1 MGKIERSWTL
11 FKRSMEVVG
20 SNKTLLLF
28 PIIVFIL
35 TCIIGLFFLVP
46 MALWDTGHAYTDAAH
61 WKSLAEP
68 WVALGEGADDL
79 YISPSAYALLAF
91 VYLFSMFLATFLN
104 VAFYNEI
111 FNALNGRP
119 VSVLGGLRFAT
130 TRLRPILLWSLFSGL
145 VGLAIKALEQRAG
158 FVGRWVVK
166 FIGLAWSVASVFVV
180 PAIVR
185 GEKHANPVHF
195 LRASASALRR
205 TWGESLTGYLGIRF
219 GQMTVL
225 AMSVAL
231 IALSGYVSFKLG
243 NFWILGVVAAVCV
256 TILALVTFLLSVASR
271 VYLVALYI
279 YASEGVVPAGFN
291 QEQMDMAWRI
301 KAGRKPR
308 SK

>member
-20 SNKTLLLF
+20 SNKKLLLF

-46 MALWDTGHAYTDAAH
+46 IALWDTGHAYTDAAH
-61 WKSLAEP
+61 WKSLAES
-68 WVALGEGADDL
+68 WIALVDRTDNL
-79 YISPSAYALLAF
+79 YISPSVYALVAF

-111 FNALNGRP
+111 FNALNDRS
-119 VSVLGGLRFAT
+119 VSVFGGLRFAT

-145 VGLAIKALEQRAG
+145 VGLAIKVLEERAG
-158 FVGRWVVK
+158 FIGRWVMK
-166 FIGLAWSVASVFVV
+166 FIGLAWSAASVFVV

-185 GEKHANPVHF
+185 EENHANPMHF
-195 LRASASALRR
+195 LRASASMLRR

-219 GQMTVL
+219 GRMIVL

-231 IALSGYVSFKLG
+231 IALGGYVCIKLN

-256 TILALVTFLLSVASR
+256 TIPVVFTFLLSVASR

-301 KAGRKPR
+301 KSGRKPR
-308 SK
+308 SR